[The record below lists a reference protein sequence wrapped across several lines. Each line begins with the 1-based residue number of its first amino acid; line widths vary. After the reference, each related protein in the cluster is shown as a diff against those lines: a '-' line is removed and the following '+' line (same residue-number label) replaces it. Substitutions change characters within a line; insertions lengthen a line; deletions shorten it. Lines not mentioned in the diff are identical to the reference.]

1 MLVITPDFNYENDEG
16 VEIGDAFWN
25 NSRPWGDWRAGAH
38 SSPKS
43 GQYAALRLERLPG
56 KGQIGTSDRRQAA
69 AASAG
74 CPAGCPPS
82 HPLLPPPNCRSR
94 PAARVGQQA
103 GRGMDMAPDPSLT
116 RVRPLLASAQ
126 RPHGLVVRGARHLR
140 QPALGDGALP
150 QARCAR
156 TAPRPSRRR
165 PCALSWR
172 TRPIVGP
179 GADLISVVGHSAGG
193 QTVQRYALST
203 ALPPAIRTGLALRYV
218 VANPSSYGYLDSTRP
233 VYKCADCPSLC
244 PRDRLTPACPRLAAR
259 LGRAGPRA
267 PLLHALTRCGNCD
280 CNTRECDCDAK
291 CTPDGP
297 IHDAALPFVRPPAG
311 FSVADPK
318 QFVCGHAKH
327 AAYLPPDHPACSL
340 EPSSAD
346 DRPAVHLQVQ

>member
-1 MLVITPDFNYENDEG
+1 MLPAPPHSPRPPPHEPPARLRPRPPRRFRTDEEVLVITPDFNYENDEG

-74 CPAGCPPS
+74 CPADCPPS
-82 HPLLPPPNCRSR
+82 HPLRPPPNCRSR

-172 TRPIVGP
+172 PRPIVAHAIQQGSSRTDQRLP
-179 GADLISVVGHSAGG
+179 ERVELRLEL
-193 QTVQRYALST
+193 VQR
-203 ALPPAIRTGLALRYV
+203 
-218 VANPSSYGYLDSTRP
+218 
-233 VYKCADCPSLC
+233 
-244 PRDRLTPACPRLAAR
+244 RLTCIH
-259 LGRAGPRA
+259 GV
-267 PLLHALTRCGNCD
+267 LH
-280 CNTRECDCDAK
+280 ES
-291 CTPDGP
+291 
-297 IHDAALPFVRPPAG
+297 RP
-311 FSVADPK
+311 
-318 QFVCGHAKH
+318 
-327 AAYLPPDHPACSL
+327 
-340 EPSSAD
+340 
-346 DRPAVHLQVQ
+346 